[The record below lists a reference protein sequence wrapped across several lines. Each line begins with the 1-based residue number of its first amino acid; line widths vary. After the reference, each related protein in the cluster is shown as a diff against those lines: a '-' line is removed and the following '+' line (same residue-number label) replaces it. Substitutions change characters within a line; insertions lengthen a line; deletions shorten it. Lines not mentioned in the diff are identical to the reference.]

1 MKKHGVMLFTFVIL
15 FLTLGCDLAYGQGE
29 EGNEK
34 EVVTVT
40 LNFSE
45 KGAFGLKNNNANNSQ
60 SVPTNI
66 TFKVQDLS
74 VSLNGNIC
82 YHEGKNTYLRLDWW
96 DNNPGQINISVPK
109 NDTIKSISITTARN
123 SQWSN
128 YTVSYMHNQQEISRE
143 YDEKNAKEPIQV
155 NGIDSDH
162 IILTPQKNGK
172 LYLIQI
178 TLTITRPKL
187 DATLEEKALD
197 AESTIKGIVGENKT
211 LALNRTFNPSQLYT
225 MCLPFNL
232 SKEMIRGIFG
242 SETKV
247 YSYAGY
253 QNGELSFSTVKENV
267 VKAGMPFLMRSEYYV
282 EQPTF
287 AGVTVESTTAQI
299 VGGGEWDL
307 CGTFGSYELAA
318 DGTQLFLTAKG
329 TLARPEAGLQTMRG
343 FRCYLKKAAGTANAS
358 AQLPSVT
365 IDGETNAIK
374 TAEYAA
380 PTSATTRYSLSGMKL
395 NEGCKTANGGI
406 MIIDGK
412 KFITTNR

>member
-1 MKKHGVMLFTFVIL
+1 MLFTFVIL

-34 EVVTVT
+34 EEVTVT
-40 LNFSE
+40 LDFT
-45 KGAFGLKNNNANNSQ
+45 GLNYGLEVNSSKDPPILNNGIIVQNVKVNLSGYIHVNSNNIRLSNYY
-60 SVPTNI
+60 SV
-66 TFKVQDLS
+66 
-74 VSLNGNIC
+74 GNSGTI
-82 YHEGKNTYLRLDWW
+82 D
-96 DNNPGQINISVPK
+96 ISVPK
-109 NDTIKSISITTARN
+109 NDTIKSISITAKKYEE
-123 SQWSN
+123 SN
-128 YTVSYMHNQQEISRE
+128 FTVSYMHNQKEISKE
-143 YDEKNAKEPIQV
+143 YDEKNPKRPIQV

-162 IILTPQKNGK
+162 IILTPQQNER

-187 DATLEEKALD
+187 DATLDEKGENV
-197 AESTIKGIVGENKT
+197 ESTISEIVGENKT

-225 MCLPFNL
+225 MCLPFDL
-232 SKEMIRGIFG
+232 SKDMITEIFG
-242 SETKV
+242 NETKV
-247 YSYAGY
+247 YSYDGY
-253 QNGELSFSTVKENV
+253 QKGELSFSIVKE

-287 AGVTVESTTAQI
+287 AGVTVGSTTAQT

-307 CGTFGSYELAA
+307 CGTFGSYELVA
-318 DGTQLFLTAKG
+318 DGTQLFLTADG
-329 TLARPEAGLQTMRG
+329 TLAKPKADSRKMRG
-343 FRCYLKKAAGTANAS
+343 FRCYLKKAAGTVNGS

-380 PTSATTRYSLSGMKL
+380 PTSGTTAYSLSGMKL
-395 NEGCKTANGGI
+395 NAGCKTANGGI
-406 MIIDGK
+406 MIINGK

>member
-15 FLTLGCDLAYGQGE
+15 FLTLGCNLAYGQE
-29 EGNEK
+29 KEGNEK
-34 EVVTVT
+34 VTVT
-40 LNFSE
+40 LDFTKE
-45 KGAFGLKNNNANNSQ
+45 GAFGLKN
-60 SVPTNI
+60 SVNGYGDITNT

-74 VSLNGNIC
+74 VSLTGYAGHYIGRN
-82 YHEGKNTYLRLDWW
+82 KYLRLDY
-96 DNNPGQINISVPK
+96 DANHPGQLQISVPK
-109 NDTIKSISITTARN
+109 PIVIDSITMRTTN
-123 SQWSN
+123 
-128 YTVSYMHNQQEISRE
+128 
-143 YDEKNAKEPIQV
+143 
-155 NGIDSDH
+155 NGIFIKYKNNFLSATEKKP
-162 IILTPQKNGK
+162 IVESINSNNLTLTESKRTGEK
-172 LYLIQI
+172 AKSSYITAI
-178 TLTITRPKL
+178 TLTYTRPKL
-187 DATLEEKALD
+187 DATLDEKALD
-197 AESTIKGIVGENKT
+197 AESTIKGIAGENKT

-232 SKEMIRGIFG
+232 SKEMIKGIFG
-242 SETKV
+242 SETKA
-247 YSYAGY
+247 YSYDGY

-287 AGVTVESTTAQI
+287 AGVTVVSTTAQI

>member
-1 MKKHGVMLFTFVIL
+1 MLFTFVIL

-34 EVVTVT
+34 EEVTVT
-40 LNFSE
+40 LDFSK
-45 KGAFGLKNNNANNSQ
+45 KGAFGLKNNTSQ
-60 SVPTNI
+60 SVLTNI

-74 VSLNGNIC
+74 VSLYGMTC
-82 YHEGKNTYLRLDWW
+82 HFEGTNTYLRLDGNNN
-96 DNNPGQINISVPK
+96 NNPGQISISVP
-109 NDTIKSISITTARN
+109 NPAVIKSATLGTNRYKITNLHAKYTYNGKEKDEEISVKANKTATVSSINSNNVSFIEKGSYQSFITT
-123 SQWSN
+123 
-128 YTVSYMHNQQEISRE
+128 
-143 YDEKNAKEPIQV
+143 
-155 NGIDSDH
+155 
-162 IILTPQKNGK
+162 
-172 LYLIQI
+172 I

-187 DATLEEKALD
+187 DATLDEKGENV
-197 AESTIKGIVGENKT
+197 ESTISEIVGENKT

-225 MCLPFNL
+225 MCLPFDL
-232 SKEMIRGIFG
+232 SKEMITEIFG
-242 SETKV
+242 NETKV
-247 YSYAGY
+247 FLYDGY
-253 QNGELSFSTVKENV
+253 KDGELSFSTVKEGVLN
-267 VKAGMPFLMRSEYYV
+267 AGMPFLMRSEYYV

-287 AGVTVESTTAQI
+287 AGVTVESTTAQT

-318 DGTQLFLTAKG
+318 DGTQLFLIADG
-329 TLARPEAGLQTMRG
+329 TLAKPKAESRKMRG
-343 FRCYLKKAAGTANAS
+343 FRCYLQKHTGTVNGS

-380 PTSATTRYSLSGMKL
+380 PTSATTAYSLSGMKL
-395 NEGCKTANGGI
+395 NAGCKTANGGI

>member
-1 MKKHGVMLFTFVIL
+1 MLFTFVIL

-34 EVVTVT
+34 EEVTVT
-40 LNFSE
+40 LNFTNE
-45 KGAFGLKNNNANNSQ
+45 GAFGLKNNNANNNQ
-60 SVPTNI
+60 SVLTDI

-74 VSLNGNIC
+74 VSLRGMIC
-82 YHEGKNTYLRLDWW
+82 YHEGENTYLRLDKWY
-96 DNNPGQINISVPK
+96 NNPGQINISVP
-109 NDTIKSISITTARN
+109 NTALIN
-123 SQWSN
+123 SVTLGTNGYKIANLNAN
-128 YTVSYMHNQQEISRE
+128 YRGREKIIDVDANKTATVSTINSDNISFI
-143 YDEKNAKEPIQV
+143 EK
-155 NGIDSDH
+155 G
-162 IILTPQKNGK
+162 GK
-172 LYLIQI
+172 SGDKSFITSI
-178 TLTITRPKL
+178 TLTYTRPKL
-187 DATLEEKALD
+187 DATLDEKAFD

-225 MCLPFNL
+225 MCLPFDL
-232 SKEMIRGIFG
+232 SKEMIKGIFG
-242 SETKV
+242 NETKV
-247 YSYAGY
+247 YSYDGY
-253 QNGELSFSTVKENV
+253 QNGELSFSTVKEVN
-267 VKAGMPFLMRSEYYV
+267 AGMPFLMRSEYYV

-287 AGVTVESTTAQI
+287 AGVTVKSTSAQT

-318 DGTQLFLTAKG
+318 DGTQLFLTAGG
-329 TLARPEAGLQTMRG
+329 TLAKPKAESRKMRG
-343 FRCYLKKAAGTANAS
+343 FRCYLQKHTGTVNGS

-380 PTSATTRYSLSGMKL
+380 PTSGTTAYSLSGMKL
-395 NEGCKTANGGI
+395 NAGCKTANGGI

>member
-1 MKKHGVMLFTFVIL
+1 MLFTFVIL

-34 EVVTVT
+34 EEVTVT
-40 LNFSE
+40 LDFSK
-45 KGAFGLKNNNANNSQ
+45 KGAFGLKNNNANNNQ
-60 SVPTNI
+60 SVLTDI

-74 VSLNGNIC
+74 VSLTGYTCHYIGTN
-82 YHEGKNTYLRLDWW
+82 KYLRLDY
-96 DNNPGQINISVPK
+96 DANHPGQLQISVPK
-109 NDTIKSISITTARN
+109 PIVIDSITMRTTKKGIFIKYNNKFLSATEKKPIVESIN
-123 SQWSN
+123 S
-128 YTVSYMHNQQEISRE
+128 HN
-143 YDEKNAKEPIQV
+143 
-155 NGIDSDH
+155 
-162 IILTPQKNGK
+162 
-172 LYLIQI
+172 I
-178 TLTITRPKL
+178 TLTESKKTGESLSSYITSITLTYTRPKL
-187 DATLEEKALD
+187 DATLDEKAFD

-225 MCLPFNL
+225 MCLPFDL
-232 SKEMIRGIFG
+232 SKEMITEIFG
-242 SETKV
+242 NETKV
-247 YSYAGY
+247 FLYDGY
-253 QNGELSFSTVKENV
+253 QDGELSFSTVKEGVLN
-267 VKAGMPFLMRSEYYV
+267 AGMPFLMRSEYYV

-287 AGVTVESTTAQI
+287 AGVTVESTTAQT

-318 DGTQLFLTAKG
+318 DGTQLFLIADG
-329 TLARPEAGLQTMRG
+329 TLAKPKADSRPMRG
-343 FRCYLKKAAGTANAS
+343 FRCYLQKHTGTVNGS

-380 PTSATTRYSLSGMKL
+380 PTSATTAYSLSGMKL
-395 NEGCKTANGGI
+395 NAGCKTANGGI